1 MLYTAALLSAAMLLA
16 GCYSTD
22 TDDDL
27 LSTATLISIYPST
40 VSVGSAAATQ
50 NVVVTLAPKSKRN
63 LDWSCS
69 VQSAWVT
76 AVREKVPGESTGT
89 VYEDAVVLAF
99 LENTA
104 YKRQTTLT
112 ITASDGTVL
121 EVPVVQ
127 KGIYADAYVKAAPES
142 LTFMAENPQPAAVA
156 IDTNMDTFAAVSDSD
171 WCTVVDNGD
180 GTITVTCT
188 EYGDNTADRTAE
200 ITVTAGTPDTSEA
213 RTVIPVTQLRKDVYC
228 YLYGSGVPKYPTRE
242 KWGQMTKLSD
252 RVYVDSVYVKNGRF
266 SVYTTEGDT
275 YHLDG
280 AGNLS
285 AAETDLTVD
294 VAGLRIVTL
303 NLNEKTYSIER
314 ITTPNCLPDSE
325 VAKYA
330 TSTYT
335 ANGRTKVWMRAGLD
349 WNGGE
354 NIGGIKLGSRMV
366 SDANNVGGYTSN
378 VSSYE
383 TVRVSDYDEVESG
396 GKAQGEVEMSAKYGR
411 IYTLTE
417 FLTGTPKAA
426 VELARLLTDWPAE
439 YRPGSTFVDAVGTQI
454 TARVFKSAEMKAV
467 TDDERFFAENPALS
481 AQIQGICPYGWHIA
495 NFRDWY
501 DLAYAAL
508 EASRGDGTYPV
519 REEMLTI
526 AKLVAT
532 NANNVAPWL
541 RTQEGWNSTPARA
554 AGADAFD
561 FNLYPT
567 GWRLNKNGYGQY
579 GDTAHSWVPLIGSS
593 AKKTWRL
600 NNVKATSN
608 YWFNDNLDAGN
619 PAVGIRC
626 VKNYKVKK

>member
-242 KWGQMTKLSD
+242 KWGQMTNLSD

-426 VELARLLTDWPAE
+426 VELARLLTDWPAQ
-439 YRPGSTFVDAVGTQI
+439 YRPGSTFVDAVGNDI
-454 TARVFKSAEMKAV
+454 PVSSVKSLASA
-467 TDDERFFAENPALS
+467 DFENTPSLS
-481 AQIQGICPYGWHIA
+481 MQIQGICPYGWHVA
-495 NFRDWY
+495 NVQDFY
-501 DLAYAAL
+501 DMLCAAAAAKGVTPNPL
-508 EASRGDGTYPV
+508 SAMIGKWSVPDVLRSAEGWSAAPTRHAAADAFGFDFFPQGRRLFKSGYQYYASRGEMFICHPGGLSSGVYQCWRINALTNNAADLTVSTTYN
-519 REEMLTI
+519 I
-526 AKLVAT
+526 
-532 NANNVAPWL
+532 
-541 RTQEGWNSTPARA
+541 
-554 AGADAFD
+554 
-561 FNLYPT
+561 
-567 GWRLNKNGYGQY
+567 
-579 GDTAHSWVPLIGSS
+579 GDCS
-593 AKKTWRL
+593 A
-600 NNVKATSN
+600 S
-608 YWFNDNLDAGN
+608 F
-619 PAVGIRC
+619 RC
-626 VKNYKVKK
+626 VKNYENF

>member
-89 VYEDAVVLAF
+89 VYEDAVVLVF

-252 RVYVDSVYVKNGRF
+252 RVYVDSVYVRNGRF

-426 VELARLLTDWPAE
+426 VELARLLTDWPAQ
-439 YRPGSTFVDAVGTQI
+439 YRPGSTFVDAVGNDI
-454 TARVFKSAEMKAV
+454 PVSSVKSLASA
-467 TDDERFFAENPALS
+467 DFENTPSLS
-481 AQIQGICPYGWHIA
+481 MQIQGICPYGWHVA
-495 NFRDWY
+495 NVQDFY
-501 DLAYAAL
+501 DMLCAAAAAKGVTPNPL
-508 EASRGDGTYPV
+508 SAMIGKWCVPDVLRSAEGWSAAPTRHAAADAFGFDFFPQGRRLFKSGYQYYASRGEMFICHPGGLSSGVYQCWRINALTNNAADLTVSTTYN
-519 REEMLTI
+519 I
-526 AKLVAT
+526 
-532 NANNVAPWL
+532 
-541 RTQEGWNSTPARA
+541 
-554 AGADAFD
+554 
-561 FNLYPT
+561 
-567 GWRLNKNGYGQY
+567 
-579 GDTAHSWVPLIGSS
+579 GDCS
-593 AKKTWRL
+593 A
-600 NNVKATSN
+600 S
-608 YWFNDNLDAGN
+608 F
-619 PAVGIRC
+619 RC
-626 VKNYKVKK
+626 VKNYENF

>member
-156 IDTNMDTFAAVSDSD
+156 IDTNMDTFAADSD

-439 YRPGSTFVDAVGTQI
+439 YRPGSTFVDAVGNDI
-454 TARVFKSAEMKAV
+454 PVSSVKSLASA
-467 TDDERFFAENPALS
+467 DFENTPSLS
-481 AQIQGICPYGWHIA
+481 MQIQGICPYGWHVA
-495 NFRDWY
+495 NVQDFY
-501 DLAYAAL
+501 DMLCAAAAAKGVTPNPL
-508 EASRGDGTYPV
+508 SAMIGKWSVPDVLRSAEGWSAAPTRHAAADAFGFDFFPQGRRLFKSGYQYYASRGEMFICHPGGLSSGVYQCWRINALTNNAADLTVSTTYN
-519 REEMLTI
+519 I
-526 AKLVAT
+526 
-532 NANNVAPWL
+532 
-541 RTQEGWNSTPARA
+541 
-554 AGADAFD
+554 
-561 FNLYPT
+561 
-567 GWRLNKNGYGQY
+567 
-579 GDTAHSWVPLIGSS
+579 GDCS
-593 AKKTWRL
+593 A
-600 NNVKATSN
+600 S
-608 YWFNDNLDAGN
+608 F
-619 PAVGIRC
+619 RC
-626 VKNYKVKK
+626 VKNYENF

>member
-22 TDDDL
+22 TDNDL

-89 VYEDAVVLAF
+89 VYEDAVVLVF

-426 VELARLLTDWPAE
+426 VELARLLTDWPAQ
-439 YRPGSTFVDAVGTQI
+439 YRPGSTFVDAVGNDI
-454 TARVFKSAEMKAV
+454 PVSSVKSLASA
-467 TDDERFFAENPALS
+467 DFENTPSLS
-481 AQIQGICPYGWHIA
+481 MQIQGICPYGWHVA
-495 NFRDWY
+495 NVQDFY
-501 DLAYAAL
+501 DMLCAAAAAKGVTPNPL
-508 EASRGDGTYPV
+508 SAMIGKWCVPDVLRSAEGWSAAPTRHAAADAFGFDFFPQGRRLFKSGYQYYASRGEMFICHPGGLSSGVYQCWRINALTNNAADLTVSTTYN
-519 REEMLTI
+519 I
-526 AKLVAT
+526 
-532 NANNVAPWL
+532 
-541 RTQEGWNSTPARA
+541 
-554 AGADAFD
+554 
-561 FNLYPT
+561 
-567 GWRLNKNGYGQY
+567 
-579 GDTAHSWVPLIGSS
+579 GDCS
-593 AKKTWRL
+593 A
-600 NNVKATSN
+600 S
-608 YWFNDNLDAGN
+608 F
-619 PAVGIRC
+619 RC
-626 VKNYKVKK
+626 VKNYENF

>member
-426 VELARLLTDWPAE
+426 VELARLLTDWPAQ
-439 YRPGSTFVDAVGTQI
+439 YRPGSTFVDAVGNDI
-454 TARVFKSAEMKAV
+454 PVSSVKSLASA
-467 TDDERFFAENPALS
+467 DFENTPSLS
-481 AQIQGICPYGWHIA
+481 MQIQGICPYGWHVA
-495 NFRDWY
+495 NVQDFY
-501 DLAYAAL
+501 DMLCAAAAAKGVTPNPL
-508 EASRGDGTYPV
+508 SAMIGKWSVPDVLRSAEGWSAAPTRHAAADAFGFDFFPQGRRLFKSGYQYYASRGEIFICHPGGLSSGVYQCWRINALTNNAADLTVSTTYN
-519 REEMLTI
+519 I
-526 AKLVAT
+526 
-532 NANNVAPWL
+532 
-541 RTQEGWNSTPARA
+541 
-554 AGADAFD
+554 
-561 FNLYPT
+561 
-567 GWRLNKNGYGQY
+567 
-579 GDTAHSWVPLIGSS
+579 GDCS
-593 AKKTWRL
+593 A
-600 NNVKATSN
+600 S
-608 YWFNDNLDAGN
+608 F
-619 PAVGIRC
+619 RC
-626 VKNYKVKK
+626 VKNYENF

>member
-89 VYEDAVVLAF
+89 VYEDAVVLVF

-383 TVRVSDYDEVESG
+383 TIRVSDYDEAESG

-426 VELARLLTDWPAE
+426 VELARLLTDWPAQ
-439 YRPGSTFVDAVGTQI
+439 YRPGSTFVDAVGNDI
-454 TARVFKSAEMKAV
+454 PVSSVKSLASA
-467 TDDERFFAENPALS
+467 DFENTPSLS
-481 AQIQGICPYGWHIA
+481 MQIQGICPYGWHVA
-495 NFRDWY
+495 NVQDFY
-501 DLAYAAL
+501 DMLCAAAAAKGVTPNPL
-508 EASRGDGTYPV
+508 SAMIGKWSVPDVLRSAEGWSAAPTRHAAADAFGFDFFPQGRRLFKSGYQYYASRGEMFICHPGGLSSGVYQCWRINALTNNAADLTVSTTYN
-519 REEMLTI
+519 I
-526 AKLVAT
+526 
-532 NANNVAPWL
+532 
-541 RTQEGWNSTPARA
+541 
-554 AGADAFD
+554 
-561 FNLYPT
+561 
-567 GWRLNKNGYGQY
+567 
-579 GDTAHSWVPLIGSS
+579 GDCS
-593 AKKTWRL
+593 A
-600 NNVKATSN
+600 S
-608 YWFNDNLDAGN
+608 F
-619 PAVGIRC
+619 RC
-626 VKNYKVKK
+626 VKNYENF

>member
-89 VYEDAVVLAF
+89 VYEDAVVLVF

-426 VELARLLTDWPAE
+426 VELARLLTDWPAQ
-439 YRPGSTFVDAVGTQI
+439 YRPGSTFVDAVGNDI
-454 TARVFKSAEMKAV
+454 PVSSVKSLASA
-467 TDDERFFAENPALS
+467 DFENTPSLS
-481 AQIQGICPYGWHIA
+481 MQIQGICPYGWHVA
-495 NFRDWY
+495 NVQDFY
-501 DLAYAAL
+501 DMLCAAAAAKGVTPNPL
-508 EASRGDGTYPV
+508 SAMIGKWCVPDVLRSAEGWSAAPTRHAAADAFGFDFFPQGRRLFKSGYQYYASRGEMFICHPGGLSSGVYQCWRINALTNNAADLTVSTTYN
-519 REEMLTI
+519 I
-526 AKLVAT
+526 
-532 NANNVAPWL
+532 
-541 RTQEGWNSTPARA
+541 
-554 AGADAFD
+554 
-561 FNLYPT
+561 
-567 GWRLNKNGYGQY
+567 
-579 GDTAHSWVPLIGSS
+579 GDCS
-593 AKKTWRL
+593 A
-600 NNVKATSN
+600 S
-608 YWFNDNLDAGN
+608 F
-619 PAVGIRC
+619 RC
-626 VKNYKVKK
+626 VKNYELY

>member
-89 VYEDAVVLAF
+89 VYEDAVVLVF

-426 VELARLLTDWPAE
+426 VELARLLTDWPAQ
-439 YRPGSTFVDAVGTQI
+439 YRPGSTFVDAVGNDI
-454 TARVFKSAEMKAV
+454 PVSSVKSLASA
-467 TDDERFFAENPALS
+467 DFENTPSLS
-481 AQIQGICPYGWHIA
+481 MQIQGICSYGWHVA
-495 NFRDWY
+495 NVQDFY
-501 DLAYAAL
+501 DMLCAAAAAKGVTPNPL
-508 EASRGDGTYPV
+508 SAMIGKWSVPDVLRSAEGWSAAPTRHAAADAFGFDFFPQGRRLFKSGYQYYASRGEMFICHPGGLSSGVYQCWRINALTNNAADLTVSTTYN
-519 REEMLTI
+519 I
-526 AKLVAT
+526 
-532 NANNVAPWL
+532 
-541 RTQEGWNSTPARA
+541 
-554 AGADAFD
+554 
-561 FNLYPT
+561 
-567 GWRLNKNGYGQY
+567 
-579 GDTAHSWVPLIGSS
+579 GDCS
-593 AKKTWRL
+593 A
-600 NNVKATSN
+600 S
-608 YWFNDNLDAGN
+608 F
-619 PAVGIRC
+619 RC
-626 VKNYKVKK
+626 VKNYENF

>member
-104 YKRQTTLT
+104 YRRQTTLT

-378 VSSYE
+378 LSSYE

-426 VELARLLTDWPAE
+426 VELARLLTDWPPE
-439 YRPGSTFVDAVGTQI
+439 YRPGSTFVDAVGNDI
-454 TARVFKSAEMKAV
+454 PVSSVKSLASA
-467 TDDERFFAENPALS
+467 DFENTPSLS
-481 AQIQGICPYGWHIA
+481 MQIQGICPYGWHVA
-495 NFRDWY
+495 NVQDFY
-501 DLAYAAL
+501 DMLCAAAAAKGVTPNPL
-508 EASRGDGTYPV
+508 SAMIGKWSVPDVLRSAEGWSAAPTRHAAADAFGFDFFPQGRRLFKSGYQYYASRGEMFICHPGGLSSGVYQCWRINALTNNAADLTVSTTYN
-519 REEMLTI
+519 I
-526 AKLVAT
+526 
-532 NANNVAPWL
+532 
-541 RTQEGWNSTPARA
+541 
-554 AGADAFD
+554 
-561 FNLYPT
+561 
-567 GWRLNKNGYGQY
+567 
-579 GDTAHSWVPLIGSS
+579 GDCS
-593 AKKTWRL
+593 A
-600 NNVKATSN
+600 S
-608 YWFNDNLDAGN
+608 F
-619 PAVGIRC
+619 RC
-626 VKNYKVKK
+626 VKNYENF

>member
-99 LENTA
+99 LETTA

-228 YLYGSGVPKYPTRE
+228 YLSGSGVPKYPTRE

-426 VELARLLTDWPAE
+426 VELARLLTDWPAQ
-439 YRPGSTFVDAVGTQI
+439 YRPGSTFVDAVGNDI
-454 TARVFKSAEMKAV
+454 PVSSVKSLASA
-467 TDDERFFAENPALS
+467 DFENTPSLS
-481 AQIQGICPYGWHIA
+481 MQIQGICPYGWHVA
-495 NFRDWY
+495 NVQDFY
-501 DLAYAAL
+501 DMLCAAAAAKGVTPNPL
-508 EASRGDGTYPV
+508 SAMIGKWSVPDVLRSAEGWSAAPTRHAAADAFGFDFFPQGRRLFKSGYQYYASRGEMFICHPGGLSSGVYQCWRINALTNNAADLTVSTTYN
-519 REEMLTI
+519 I
-526 AKLVAT
+526 
-532 NANNVAPWL
+532 
-541 RTQEGWNSTPARA
+541 
-554 AGADAFD
+554 
-561 FNLYPT
+561 
-567 GWRLNKNGYGQY
+567 
-579 GDTAHSWVPLIGSS
+579 GDCS
-593 AKKTWRL
+593 A
-600 NNVKATSN
+600 S
-608 YWFNDNLDAGN
+608 F
-619 PAVGIRC
+619 RC
-626 VKNYKVKK
+626 VKNYENF

>member
-383 TVRVSDYDEVESG
+383 TVRVSDYAEVESG

-426 VELARLLTDWPAE
+426 VELARLLTDWPAQ
-439 YRPGSTFVDAVGTQI
+439 YRPGSTFVDAVGNDI
-454 TARVFKSAEMKAV
+454 PVSSVKSLASA
-467 TDDERFFAENPALS
+467 DFENTPSLS
-481 AQIQGICPYGWHIA
+481 MQIQGICPYGWHVA
-495 NFRDWY
+495 NVQDFY
-501 DLAYAAL
+501 DMLCAAAAAKGVTPNPL
-508 EASRGDGTYPV
+508 SAMIGKWSVPDVLRSAEGWSAAPTRHAAADAFGFDFFPQGRRLFKSGYQYYASRGEMFICHPGGLSSGVYQCWRINALTNNAADLTVSTTYN
-519 REEMLTI
+519 I
-526 AKLVAT
+526 
-532 NANNVAPWL
+532 
-541 RTQEGWNSTPARA
+541 
-554 AGADAFD
+554 
-561 FNLYPT
+561 
-567 GWRLNKNGYGQY
+567 
-579 GDTAHSWVPLIGSS
+579 GDCS
-593 AKKTWRL
+593 A
-600 NNVKATSN
+600 S
-608 YWFNDNLDAGN
+608 F
-619 PAVGIRC
+619 RC
-626 VKNYKVKK
+626 VKNYENF

>member
-89 VYEDAVVLAF
+89 VYEDAVVLVF

-378 VSSYE
+378 LSSYE

-426 VELARLLTDWPAE
+426 VELARLLTDWPAQ
-439 YRPGSTFVDAVGTQI
+439 YRPGSTFVDAVGNDI
-454 TARVFKSAEMKAV
+454 PVSSVKSLASA
-467 TDDERFFAENPALS
+467 DFENTPSLS
-481 AQIQGICPYGWHIA
+481 MQIQGICPYGWHVA
-495 NFRDWY
+495 NVQDFY
-501 DLAYAAL
+501 DMLCAAAAAKGVTPNPL
-508 EASRGDGTYPV
+508 SAMIGKWSVPDVLRSAEGWSAAPTRHAAADAFGFDFFPQGRRLFKSGYQYYASRGEMFICHPGGLSSGVYQCWRINALTNNAADLTVSTTYN
-519 REEMLTI
+519 I
-526 AKLVAT
+526 
-532 NANNVAPWL
+532 
-541 RTQEGWNSTPARA
+541 
-554 AGADAFD
+554 
-561 FNLYPT
+561 
-567 GWRLNKNGYGQY
+567 
-579 GDTAHSWVPLIGSS
+579 GDCS
-593 AKKTWRL
+593 A
-600 NNVKATSN
+600 S
-608 YWFNDNLDAGN
+608 F
-619 PAVGIRC
+619 RC
-626 VKNYKVKK
+626 VKNYENF

>member
-89 VYEDAVVLAF
+89 VYEDTVVLAF

-426 VELARLLTDWPAE
+426 VELARLLTDWPAQ
-439 YRPGSTFVDAVGTQI
+439 YRPGSTFVDAVGNDI
-454 TARVFKSAEMKAV
+454 PVSSVKSLASA
-467 TDDERFFAENPALS
+467 DFENTPSLS
-481 AQIQGICPYGWHIA
+481 MQIQGICPYGWHVA
-495 NFRDWY
+495 NVQDFY
-501 DLAYAAL
+501 DMLCAAAAAKGVTPNPL
-508 EASRGDGTYPV
+508 SAMIGKWSVPDVLRSAEGWSAAPTRHAAADAFGFDFFPQGRRLFKSGYQYYASRGEMFICHPGGLSSGVYQCWRINALTNNAADLTVSTTYN
-519 REEMLTI
+519 I
-526 AKLVAT
+526 
-532 NANNVAPWL
+532 
-541 RTQEGWNSTPARA
+541 
-554 AGADAFD
+554 
-561 FNLYPT
+561 
-567 GWRLNKNGYGQY
+567 
-579 GDTAHSWVPLIGSS
+579 GDCS
-593 AKKTWRL
+593 A
-600 NNVKATSN
+600 S
-608 YWFNDNLDAGN
+608 F
-619 PAVGIRC
+619 RC
-626 VKNYKVKK
+626 VKNYENF

>member
-383 TVRVSDYDEVESG
+383 TVRVSDYDEAESG

-426 VELARLLTDWPAE
+426 VELARLLTDWPAQ
-439 YRPGSTFVDAVGTQI
+439 YRPGSTFVDAVGNDI
-454 TARVFKSAEMKAV
+454 PVSSVKSLASADFES
-467 TDDERFFAENPALS
+467 TPSLS
-481 AQIQGICPYGWHIA
+481 MQIQGICPYGWHVA
-495 NFRDWY
+495 NVQDFY
-501 DLAYAAL
+501 DMLCAAAAAKGVTPNPL
-508 EASRGDGTYPV
+508 SAMIGKWSVPDVLRSAEGWSAAPTRHAAADAFGFDFFPQGRRLFKSGYQYYASRGEMFICHPGGLSSGVYQCWRINALTNNAADLTVSTTYN
-519 REEMLTI
+519 I
-526 AKLVAT
+526 
-532 NANNVAPWL
+532 
-541 RTQEGWNSTPARA
+541 
-554 AGADAFD
+554 
-561 FNLYPT
+561 
-567 GWRLNKNGYGQY
+567 
-579 GDTAHSWVPLIGSS
+579 GDCS
-593 AKKTWRL
+593 A
-600 NNVKATSN
+600 S
-608 YWFNDNLDAGN
+608 F
-619 PAVGIRC
+619 RC
-626 VKNYKVKK
+626 VKNYENF

>member
-89 VYEDAVVLAF
+89 VYEDAVVLVF

-242 KWGQMTKLSD
+242 KWGQMTNLSD

-426 VELARLLTDWPAE
+426 VELARLLTDWPAQ
-439 YRPGSTFVDAVGTQI
+439 YRPGSTFVDAVGNDI
-454 TARVFKSAEMKAV
+454 PVSSVKSLASA
-467 TDDERFFAENPALS
+467 DFENTPSLS
-481 AQIQGICPYGWHIA
+481 MQIQGICPYGWHVA
-495 NFRDWY
+495 NVQDFY
-501 DLAYAAL
+501 DMLCAAAAAKGVTPNPL
-508 EASRGDGTYPV
+508 SAMIGKWSVPDVLRSAEGWSAAPTRHAAADAFGFDFFPQGRRLFKSGYQYYASRGEMFICHPGGLSSGVYQCWRINALTNNAADLTVSTTYN
-519 REEMLTI
+519 I
-526 AKLVAT
+526 
-532 NANNVAPWL
+532 
-541 RTQEGWNSTPARA
+541 
-554 AGADAFD
+554 
-561 FNLYPT
+561 
-567 GWRLNKNGYGQY
+567 
-579 GDTAHSWVPLIGSS
+579 GDCS
-593 AKKTWRL
+593 A
-600 NNVKATSN
+600 S
-608 YWFNDNLDAGN
+608 F
-619 PAVGIRC
+619 RC
-626 VKNYKVKK
+626 VKNYENF

>member
-69 VQSAWVT
+69 VQSAGVI

-104 YKRQTTLT
+104 YRRQTTLT

-439 YRPGSTFVDAVGTQI
+439 YRPGSTFVDAVGNDI
-454 TARVFKSAEMKAV
+454 PVSSVKSLASA
-467 TDDERFFAENPALS
+467 DFENTPSLS
-481 AQIQGICPYGWHIA
+481 MQIQGICPYGWHVA
-495 NFRDWY
+495 NVQDFY
-501 DLAYAAL
+501 DMLCAAAAAKGVTPNPL
-508 EASRGDGTYPV
+508 SAMIGKWSVPDVLRSAEGWSAAPTRHAAADAFGFDFFPQGRRLFKSGYQYYASRGEMFICHPGGLSSGVYQCWRINALTNNAADLTVSTTYN
-519 REEMLTI
+519 I
-526 AKLVAT
+526 
-532 NANNVAPWL
+532 
-541 RTQEGWNSTPARA
+541 
-554 AGADAFD
+554 
-561 FNLYPT
+561 
-567 GWRLNKNGYGQY
+567 
-579 GDTAHSWVPLIGSS
+579 GDCS
-593 AKKTWRL
+593 A
-600 NNVKATSN
+600 S
-608 YWFNDNLDAGN
+608 F
-619 PAVGIRC
+619 RC
-626 VKNYKVKK
+626 VKNYENF

>member
-303 NLNEKTYSIER
+303 NLNEKPYSIER

-378 VSSYE
+378 LSSYE

-439 YRPGSTFVDAVGTQI
+439 YRPGSTFVDAVGNDI
-454 TARVFKSAEMKAV
+454 PVSSVKSLASA
-467 TDDERFFAENPALS
+467 DFENTPSLS
-481 AQIQGICPYGWHIA
+481 MQIQGICPYGWHVA
-495 NFRDWY
+495 NVQDFY
-501 DLAYAAL
+501 DMLCAAAAAKGVTPNPL
-508 EASRGDGTYPV
+508 SAMIGKWSVPDVLRSAEGWSAAPTRHAAADAFGFDFFPQGRRLFKSGYQYYASRGEMFICHPGGLSSGVYQCWRINALTNNAADLTVSTTYN
-519 REEMLTI
+519 I
-526 AKLVAT
+526 
-532 NANNVAPWL
+532 
-541 RTQEGWNSTPARA
+541 
-554 AGADAFD
+554 
-561 FNLYPT
+561 
-567 GWRLNKNGYGQY
+567 
-579 GDTAHSWVPLIGSS
+579 GDCS
-593 AKKTWRL
+593 A
-600 NNVKATSN
+600 S
-608 YWFNDNLDAGN
+608 F
-619 PAVGIRC
+619 RC
-626 VKNYKVKK
+626 VKNYENF

>member
-1 MLYTAALLSAAMLLA
+1 MPTPM
-16 GCYSTD
+16 
-22 TDDDL
+22 
-27 LSTATLISIYPST
+27 
-40 VSVGSAAATQ
+40 
-50 NVVVTLAPKSKRN
+50 
-63 LDWSCS
+63 
-69 VQSAWVT
+69 
-76 AVREKVPGESTGT
+76 
-89 VYEDAVVLAF
+89 
-99 LENTA
+99 
-104 YKRQTTLT
+104 
-112 ITASDGTVL
+112 
-121 EVPVVQ
+121 
-127 KGIYADAYVKAAPES
+127 VKAAPES

-200 ITVTAGTPDTSEA
+200 ITVTAGARPTRAKPGRSFPSPSCA
-213 RTVIPVTQLRKDVYC
+213 RTSTATSTAAAC
-228 YLYGSGVPKYPTRE
+228 PKYPTRE

-426 VELARLLTDWPAE
+426 VELARLLTDWPAQ
-439 YRPGSTFVDAVGTQI
+439 YRPGVRSSMP
-454 TARVFKSAEMKAV
+454 SA
-467 TDDERFFAENPALS
+467 
-481 AQIQGICPYGWHIA
+481 
-495 NFRDWY
+495 
-501 DLAYAAL
+501 
-508 EASRGDGTYPV
+508 
-519 REEMLTI
+519 TI
-526 AKLVAT
+526 S
-532 NANNVAPWL
+532 P
-541 RTQEGWNSTPARA
+541 
-554 AGADAFD
+554 
-561 FNLYPT
+561 
-567 GWRLNKNGYGQY
+567 
-579 GDTAHSWVPLIGSS
+579 
-593 AKKTWRL
+593 
-600 NNVKATSN
+600 
-608 YWFNDNLDAGN
+608 
-619 PAVGIRC
+619 
-626 VKNYKVKK
+626 

>member
-89 VYEDAVVLAF
+89 VYEDAVVLGF

-426 VELARLLTDWPAE
+426 VELARLLTDWPAQ
-439 YRPGSTFVDAVGTQI
+439 YRPGSTFVDAVGNDI
-454 TARVFKSAEMKAV
+454 PVSSVKSLASA
-467 TDDERFFAENPALS
+467 DFENTPSLS
-481 AQIQGICPYGWHIA
+481 MQIQGICPYGWHVA
-495 NFRDWY
+495 NVQDFY
-501 DLAYAAL
+501 DMLCAAAAAKGVTPNPL
-508 EASRGDGTYPV
+508 SAMIGKWSVPDVLRSAEGWSAAPTRHAAADAFGFDFFPQGRRLFKSGYQYYASRGEMFICHPGGLSSGVYQCWRINALTNNAADLTVSTTYN
-519 REEMLTI
+519 I
-526 AKLVAT
+526 
-532 NANNVAPWL
+532 
-541 RTQEGWNSTPARA
+541 
-554 AGADAFD
+554 
-561 FNLYPT
+561 
-567 GWRLNKNGYGQY
+567 
-579 GDTAHSWVPLIGSS
+579 GDCS
-593 AKKTWRL
+593 A
-600 NNVKATSN
+600 S
-608 YWFNDNLDAGN
+608 F
-619 PAVGIRC
+619 RC
-626 VKNYKVKK
+626 VKNYENF

>member
-50 NVVVTLAPKSKRN
+50 NVVVTLAPKSKQN

-378 VSSYE
+378 LSSYE

-396 GKAQGEVEMSAKYGR
+396 GMAQGEVEMSAKYGR

-439 YRPGSTFVDAVGTQI
+439 YRPGSTFVDAVGNDI
-454 TARVFKSAEMKAV
+454 PVSSVKSLASA
-467 TDDERFFAENPALS
+467 DFENTPSLS
-481 AQIQGICPYGWHIA
+481 MQIQGICPYGWHVA
-495 NFRDWY
+495 NVQDFY
-501 DLAYAAL
+501 DMLCAAAAAKGVTPNPL
-508 EASRGDGTYPV
+508 SAMIGKWSVPDVLRSAEGWSAAPTRHAAADAFGFDFFPQGRRLFKSGYQYYASRGEMFICHPGGLSSGVYQCWRINALTNNAADLTVSTTYN
-519 REEMLTI
+519 I
-526 AKLVAT
+526 
-532 NANNVAPWL
+532 
-541 RTQEGWNSTPARA
+541 
-554 AGADAFD
+554 
-561 FNLYPT
+561 
-567 GWRLNKNGYGQY
+567 
-579 GDTAHSWVPLIGSS
+579 GDCS
-593 AKKTWRL
+593 A
-600 NNVKATSN
+600 S
-608 YWFNDNLDAGN
+608 F
-619 PAVGIRC
+619 RC
-626 VKNYKVKK
+626 VKNYENF

>member
-89 VYEDAVVLAF
+89 VYEDAVVLDF

-439 YRPGSTFVDAVGTQI
+439 YRPGSTFVDAVGNDI
-454 TARVFKSAEMKAV
+454 PVSSVKSLASA
-467 TDDERFFAENPALS
+467 DFENTPSLS
-481 AQIQGICPYGWHIA
+481 MQIQGICPYGWHVA
-495 NFRDWY
+495 NVQDFY
-501 DLAYAAL
+501 DMLCAAAAAKGVTPNPL
-508 EASRGDGTYPV
+508 SAMIGKWSVPDVLRSAEGWSAAPTRHAAADAFGFDFFPQGRRLFKSGYQYYASRGEMFICHPGGLSSGVYQCWRINALTNNAADLTVSTTYN
-519 REEMLTI
+519 I
-526 AKLVAT
+526 
-532 NANNVAPWL
+532 
-541 RTQEGWNSTPARA
+541 
-554 AGADAFD
+554 
-561 FNLYPT
+561 
-567 GWRLNKNGYGQY
+567 
-579 GDTAHSWVPLIGSS
+579 GDCS
-593 AKKTWRL
+593 A
-600 NNVKATSN
+600 S
-608 YWFNDNLDAGN
+608 F
-619 PAVGIRC
+619 RC
-626 VKNYKVKK
+626 VKNYENF

>member
-1 MLYTAALLSAAMLLA
+1 MLYTAAMLSAAMLLA

-426 VELARLLTDWPAE
+426 VELARLLTDWPAQ
-439 YRPGSTFVDAVGTQI
+439 YRPGSTFVDAVGNDI
-454 TARVFKSAEMKAV
+454 PVSSVKSLASA
-467 TDDERFFAENPALS
+467 DFENTPSLS
-481 AQIQGICPYGWHIA
+481 MQIQGICPYGWHVA
-495 NFRDWY
+495 NVQDFY
-501 DLAYAAL
+501 DMLCAAAAAKGVTPNPL
-508 EASRGDGTYPV
+508 SAMIGKWCVPDVLRSAEGWSAAPTRHAAADAFGFDFFPQGRRLFKSGYQYYASRGEMFICHPGGLSSGVYQCWRINALTNNAADLTVSTTYN
-519 REEMLTI
+519 I
-526 AKLVAT
+526 
-532 NANNVAPWL
+532 
-541 RTQEGWNSTPARA
+541 
-554 AGADAFD
+554 
-561 FNLYPT
+561 
-567 GWRLNKNGYGQY
+567 
-579 GDTAHSWVPLIGSS
+579 GDCS
-593 AKKTWRL
+593 A
-600 NNVKATSN
+600 S
-608 YWFNDNLDAGN
+608 F
-619 PAVGIRC
+619 RC
-626 VKNYKVKK
+626 VKNYENF

>member
-40 VSVGSAAATQ
+40 VAGGSAAATQ

-426 VELARLLTDWPAE
+426 VELARLLTDWPAQ
-439 YRPGSTFVDAVGTQI
+439 YRPGSTFVDAVGNDI
-454 TARVFKSAEMKAV
+454 PVSSVKSLASA
-467 TDDERFFAENPALS
+467 DFENTPSLS
-481 AQIQGICPYGWHIA
+481 MQIQGICPYGWHVA
-495 NFRDWY
+495 NVQDFY
-501 DLAYAAL
+501 DMLCAAAAAKGVTPNPL
-508 EASRGDGTYPV
+508 SAMIGKWSVPDVLRSAEGWSAAPTRHAAADAFGFDFFPQGRRLFKSGYQYYASRGEMFICHPGGLSSGVYQCWRINALTNNAADLTVSTTYN
-519 REEMLTI
+519 I
-526 AKLVAT
+526 
-532 NANNVAPWL
+532 
-541 RTQEGWNSTPARA
+541 
-554 AGADAFD
+554 
-561 FNLYPT
+561 
-567 GWRLNKNGYGQY
+567 
-579 GDTAHSWVPLIGSS
+579 GDCS
-593 AKKTWRL
+593 A
-600 NNVKATSN
+600 S
-608 YWFNDNLDAGN
+608 F
-619 PAVGIRC
+619 RC
-626 VKNYKVKK
+626 VKNYENF

>member
-354 NIGGIKLGSRMV
+354 NIGGNKLGSRMV

-383 TVRVSDYDEVESG
+383 TVRVSDYDEVESS

-439 YRPGSTFVDAVGTQI
+439 YRPGSTFVDAVGNDI
-454 TARVFKSAEMKAV
+454 PVSSVKSLASA
-467 TDDERFFAENPALS
+467 DFENTPSLS
-481 AQIQGICPYGWHIA
+481 MQIQGICPYGWHVA
-495 NFRDWY
+495 NVQDFY
-501 DLAYAAL
+501 DMLCAAAAAKGVTPNPL
-508 EASRGDGTYPV
+508 SAMIGKWSVPDVLRSAEGWSAAPTRHAAADAFGFDFFPQGRRLFKSGYQYYASRGEMFICHPGGLSSGVYQCWRINALTNNAADLTVSTTYN
-519 REEMLTI
+519 I
-526 AKLVAT
+526 
-532 NANNVAPWL
+532 
-541 RTQEGWNSTPARA
+541 
-554 AGADAFD
+554 
-561 FNLYPT
+561 
-567 GWRLNKNGYGQY
+567 
-579 GDTAHSWVPLIGSS
+579 GDCS
-593 AKKTWRL
+593 A
-600 NNVKATSN
+600 S
-608 YWFNDNLDAGN
+608 F
-619 PAVGIRC
+619 RC
-626 VKNYKVKK
+626 VKNYENF

>member
-426 VELARLLTDWPAE
+426 VELARLLTDWPAQ
-439 YRPGSTFVDAVGTQI
+439 YRPGSTFVDAVGNDI
-454 TARVFKSAEMKAV
+454 PVSSVKSLASA
-467 TDDERFFAENPALS
+467 DFENTPSLS
-481 AQIQGICPYGWHIA
+481 MQIQGICPYGWHVA
-495 NFRDWY
+495 NVQDFY
-501 DLAYAAL
+501 DMLCAAAAAKGVTPNPL
-508 EASRGDGTYPV
+508 SAMIGKWSVPDVLRSAEGWSAAPTRHAAADAFGFDFFPQGRRLFKSGYQYYASRGEMFICHPGGLSSGVYQCWRINALTNNTADLTVSTTYN
-519 REEMLTI
+519 I
-526 AKLVAT
+526 
-532 NANNVAPWL
+532 
-541 RTQEGWNSTPARA
+541 
-554 AGADAFD
+554 
-561 FNLYPT
+561 
-567 GWRLNKNGYGQY
+567 
-579 GDTAHSWVPLIGSS
+579 GDCS
-593 AKKTWRL
+593 A
-600 NNVKATSN
+600 S
-608 YWFNDNLDAGN
+608 F
-619 PAVGIRC
+619 RC
-626 VKNYKVKK
+626 VKNYENF

>member
-1 MLYTAALLSAAMLLA
+1 MLYSAALLSAAMLLA

-426 VELARLLTDWPAE
+426 VELARLLTDWPAQ
-439 YRPGSTFVDAVGTQI
+439 YRPGSTFVDAVGNDI
-454 TARVFKSAEMKAV
+454 PVSSVKSLASA
-467 TDDERFFAENPALS
+467 DFENTPSLS
-481 AQIQGICPYGWHIA
+481 MQIQGICPYGWHVA
-495 NFRDWY
+495 NVQDFY
-501 DLAYAAL
+501 DMLCAAAAAKGVTPNPL
-508 EASRGDGTYPV
+508 SAMIGKWSVPDVLRSAEGWSAAPTRHAAADAFGFDFFPQGRRLFKSGYQYYASRGEMFICHPGGLSSGVYQCWRINALTNNAADLTVSTTYN
-519 REEMLTI
+519 I
-526 AKLVAT
+526 
-532 NANNVAPWL
+532 
-541 RTQEGWNSTPARA
+541 
-554 AGADAFD
+554 
-561 FNLYPT
+561 
-567 GWRLNKNGYGQY
+567 
-579 GDTAHSWVPLIGSS
+579 GDCS
-593 AKKTWRL
+593 A
-600 NNVKATSN
+600 S
-608 YWFNDNLDAGN
+608 F
-619 PAVGIRC
+619 RC
-626 VKNYKVKK
+626 VKNYENF

>member
-426 VELARLLTDWPAE
+426 VELARLLTDWPAQ
-439 YRPGSTFVDAVGTQI
+439 YRPGSPFVDAVGNDI
-454 TARVFKSAEMKAV
+454 PVSSVKSLASA
-467 TDDERFFAENPALS
+467 DFENTPSLS
-481 AQIQGICPYGWHIA
+481 MQIQGICPYGWHVA
-495 NFRDWY
+495 NVQDFY
-501 DLAYAAL
+501 DMLCAAAAAKGVTPNPL
-508 EASRGDGTYPV
+508 SAMIGKWSVPDVLRSAEGWSAAPTRHAAADAFGFDFFPQGRRLFKSGYQYYASRGEMFICHPGGLSSGVYQCWRINALTNNAADLTVSTTYN
-519 REEMLTI
+519 I
-526 AKLVAT
+526 
-532 NANNVAPWL
+532 
-541 RTQEGWNSTPARA
+541 
-554 AGADAFD
+554 
-561 FNLYPT
+561 
-567 GWRLNKNGYGQY
+567 
-579 GDTAHSWVPLIGSS
+579 GDCS
-593 AKKTWRL
+593 A
-600 NNVKATSN
+600 S
-608 YWFNDNLDAGN
+608 F
-619 PAVGIRC
+619 RC
-626 VKNYKVKK
+626 VKNYENF

>member
-89 VYEDAVVLAF
+89 VYEDAVVLVF

-112 ITASDGTVL
+112 ITASDCTVL

-426 VELARLLTDWPAE
+426 VELARLLTDWPAQ
-439 YRPGSTFVDAVGTQI
+439 YRPGSTFVDAVGNDI
-454 TARVFKSAEMKAV
+454 PVSSVKSLASA
-467 TDDERFFAENPALS
+467 DFENTPSLS
-481 AQIQGICPYGWHIA
+481 MQIQGICPYGWHVA
-495 NFRDWY
+495 NVQDFY
-501 DLAYAAL
+501 DMLCAAAAAKGVTPNPL
-508 EASRGDGTYPV
+508 SAMIGKWSVPDVLRSAEGWSAAPTRHAAADAFGFDFFPQGRRLFKSGYQYYASRGEMFICHPGGLSSGVYQCWRINALTNNAADLTVSTTYN
-519 REEMLTI
+519 I
-526 AKLVAT
+526 
-532 NANNVAPWL
+532 
-541 RTQEGWNSTPARA
+541 
-554 AGADAFD
+554 
-561 FNLYPT
+561 
-567 GWRLNKNGYGQY
+567 
-579 GDTAHSWVPLIGSS
+579 GDCS
-593 AKKTWRL
+593 A
-600 NNVKATSN
+600 S
-608 YWFNDNLDAGN
+608 F
-619 PAVGIRC
+619 RC
-626 VKNYKVKK
+626 VKNYENF

>member
-89 VYEDAVVLAF
+89 VYEDAVVLVF

-426 VELARLLTDWPAE
+426 VELARLLTDWSAQ
-439 YRPGSTFVDAVGTQI
+439 YRPGSTFVDAVGNDI
-454 TARVFKSAEMKAV
+454 PVSSVKSLASA
-467 TDDERFFAENPALS
+467 DFENTPSLS
-481 AQIQGICPYGWHIA
+481 MQIQGICPYGWHVA
-495 NFRDWY
+495 NVQDFY
-501 DLAYAAL
+501 DMLCAAAAAKGVTPNPL
-508 EASRGDGTYPV
+508 SAMIGKWCVPDVLRSAEGWSAAPTRHAAADAFGFDFFPQGRRLFKSGYQYYASRGEMFICHPGGLSSGVYQCWRINALTNNAADLTVSTTYN
-519 REEMLTI
+519 I
-526 AKLVAT
+526 
-532 NANNVAPWL
+532 
-541 RTQEGWNSTPARA
+541 
-554 AGADAFD
+554 
-561 FNLYPT
+561 
-567 GWRLNKNGYGQY
+567 
-579 GDTAHSWVPLIGSS
+579 GDCS
-593 AKKTWRL
+593 A
-600 NNVKATSN
+600 S
-608 YWFNDNLDAGN
+608 F
-619 PAVGIRC
+619 RC
-626 VKNYKVKK
+626 VKNYENF

>member
-89 VYEDAVVLAF
+89 VYEDAVVLVF

-417 FLTGTPKAA
+417 SLTGTPKAA

-439 YRPGSTFVDAVGTQI
+439 YRPGSTFVDAVGNDI
-454 TARVFKSAEMKAV
+454 PVSSVKSLASA
-467 TDDERFFAENPALS
+467 DFENTPSLS
-481 AQIQGICPYGWHIA
+481 MQIQGICPYGWHVA
-495 NFRDWY
+495 NVQDFY
-501 DLAYAAL
+501 DMLCAAAAAKGVTPNPL
-508 EASRGDGTYPV
+508 SAMIGKWSVPDVLRSAEGWSAAPTRHAAADAFGFDFFPQGRRLFKSGYQYYASRGEMFICHPGGLSSGVYQCWRINALTNNAADLTVSTTYN
-519 REEMLTI
+519 I
-526 AKLVAT
+526 
-532 NANNVAPWL
+532 
-541 RTQEGWNSTPARA
+541 
-554 AGADAFD
+554 
-561 FNLYPT
+561 
-567 GWRLNKNGYGQY
+567 
-579 GDTAHSWVPLIGSS
+579 GDCS
-593 AKKTWRL
+593 A
-600 NNVKATSN
+600 S
-608 YWFNDNLDAGN
+608 F
-619 PAVGIRC
+619 RC
-626 VKNYKVKK
+626 VKNYENF

>member
-63 LDWSCS
+63 LDWSCA

-439 YRPGSTFVDAVGTQI
+439 YRPGSTFVDAVGNDI
-454 TARVFKSAEMKAV
+454 PVSSVKSLASA
-467 TDDERFFAENPALS
+467 DFENTPSLS
-481 AQIQGICPYGWHIA
+481 MQIQGICPYGWHVA
-495 NFRDWY
+495 NVQDFY
-501 DLAYAAL
+501 DMLCAAAAAKGVTPNPL
-508 EASRGDGTYPV
+508 SAMIGKWSVPDVLRSAEGWSAAPTRHAAADAFGFDFFPQGRRLFKSGYQYYASRGEMFICHPGGLSSGVYQCWRINALTNNAADLTVSTTYN
-519 REEMLTI
+519 I
-526 AKLVAT
+526 
-532 NANNVAPWL
+532 
-541 RTQEGWNSTPARA
+541 
-554 AGADAFD
+554 
-561 FNLYPT
+561 
-567 GWRLNKNGYGQY
+567 
-579 GDTAHSWVPLIGSS
+579 GDCS
-593 AKKTWRL
+593 A
-600 NNVKATSN
+600 S
-608 YWFNDNLDAGN
+608 F
-619 PAVGIRC
+619 RC
-626 VKNYKVKK
+626 VKNYENF

>member
-89 VYEDAVVLAF
+89 VYEDAVVLVF

-426 VELARLLTDWPAE
+426 VELARLLTDWPAQ
-439 YRPGSTFVDAVGTQI
+439 YRPGSTFVDAVGNDI
-454 TARVFKSAEMKAV
+454 PVSSVKSLASA
-467 TDDERFFAENPALS
+467 DFENTPSLS
-481 AQIQGICPYGWHIA
+481 MQIQGVCPYGWHVA
-495 NFRDWY
+495 NVQDFY
-501 DLAYAAL
+501 DMLCAAAAAKGVTPNPL
-508 EASRGDGTYPV
+508 SAMIGKWSVPDVLRSAEGWSAAPTRHAAADAFGFDFFPQGRRLFKSGYQYYASRGEMFICHPGGLSSGVYQCWRINALTNNAADLTVSTTYN
-519 REEMLTI
+519 I
-526 AKLVAT
+526 
-532 NANNVAPWL
+532 
-541 RTQEGWNSTPARA
+541 
-554 AGADAFD
+554 
-561 FNLYPT
+561 
-567 GWRLNKNGYGQY
+567 
-579 GDTAHSWVPLIGSS
+579 GDCS
-593 AKKTWRL
+593 A
-600 NNVKATSN
+600 S
-608 YWFNDNLDAGN
+608 F
-619 PAVGIRC
+619 RC
-626 VKNYKVKK
+626 VKNYENF

>member
-294 VAGLRIVTL
+294 VAGLRSVTL

-378 VSSYE
+378 LSSYE

-439 YRPGSTFVDAVGTQI
+439 YRPGSTFVDAVGNDI
-454 TARVFKSAEMKAV
+454 PVSSVKSLASA
-467 TDDERFFAENPALS
+467 DFENTPSLS
-481 AQIQGICPYGWHIA
+481 MQIQGICPYGWHVA
-495 NFRDWY
+495 NVQDFY
-501 DLAYAAL
+501 DMLCAAAAAKGVTPNPL
-508 EASRGDGTYPV
+508 SAMIGKWSVPDVLRSAEGWSAAPTRHAAADAFGFDFFPQGRRLFKSGYQYYASRGEMFICHPGGLSSGVYQCWRINALTYNAAD
-519 REEMLTI
+519 LT
-526 AKLVAT
+526 V
-532 NANNVAPWL
+532 
-541 RTQEGWNSTPARA
+541 STTY
-554 AGADAFD
+554 
-561 FNLYPT
+561 NI
-567 GWRLNKNGYGQY
+567 
-579 GDTAHSWVPLIGSS
+579 GDCS
-593 AKKTWRL
+593 A
-600 NNVKATSN
+600 S
-608 YWFNDNLDAGN
+608 F
-619 PAVGIRC
+619 RC
-626 VKNYKVKK
+626 VKNYENF

>member
-314 ITTPNCLPDSE
+314 ITTPNFLPDSE

-426 VELARLLTDWPAE
+426 VELARLLTDWPAQ
-439 YRPGSTFVDAVGTQI
+439 YRPGSTFVDAVGNDI
-454 TARVFKSAEMKAV
+454 PVSSVKSLASA
-467 TDDERFFAENPALS
+467 DFENTPSLS
-481 AQIQGICPYGWHIA
+481 MQIQGICPYGWHVA
-495 NFRDWY
+495 NVQDFY
-501 DLAYAAL
+501 DMLCAAAAAKGVTPNPL
-508 EASRGDGTYPV
+508 SAMIGKWSVPDVLRSAEGWSAAPTRHAAADAFGFDFFPQGRRLFKSGYQYYASRGEMFICHPGGLSSGVYQCWRINALTNNAADLTVSTTYN
-519 REEMLTI
+519 I
-526 AKLVAT
+526 
-532 NANNVAPWL
+532 
-541 RTQEGWNSTPARA
+541 
-554 AGADAFD
+554 
-561 FNLYPT
+561 
-567 GWRLNKNGYGQY
+567 
-579 GDTAHSWVPLIGSS
+579 GDCS
-593 AKKTWRL
+593 A
-600 NNVKATSN
+600 S
-608 YWFNDNLDAGN
+608 F
-619 PAVGIRC
+619 RC
-626 VKNYKVKK
+626 VKNYENF

>member
-89 VYEDAVVLAF
+89 VYEDAVVLVF

-439 YRPGSTFVDAVGTQI
+439 YRPGSTFVDAVGNDI
-454 TARVFKSAEMKAV
+454 PVSSVKSLASA
-467 TDDERFFAENPALS
+467 DFENTPSLS
-481 AQIQGICPYGWHIA
+481 MQIQGICPYGWHVA
-495 NFRDWY
+495 NVQDFY
-501 DLAYAAL
+501 DMLCAAAAAKGVTPNPL
-508 EASRGDGTYPV
+508 SAMIGKWSGPDVLRSAEGWSAAPTRHAAADAFGFDFFPQGRRLFKSGYQYYASRGEMFICHPGGLSSGVYQCWRINALTNNAADLTVSTTYN
-519 REEMLTI
+519 I
-526 AKLVAT
+526 
-532 NANNVAPWL
+532 
-541 RTQEGWNSTPARA
+541 
-554 AGADAFD
+554 
-561 FNLYPT
+561 
-567 GWRLNKNGYGQY
+567 
-579 GDTAHSWVPLIGSS
+579 GDCS
-593 AKKTWRL
+593 A
-600 NNVKATSN
+600 S
-608 YWFNDNLDAGN
+608 F
-619 PAVGIRC
+619 RC
-626 VKNYKVKK
+626 VKNYENF